1 MHLYDYMYAKIK
13 NKEKNRELYDKCIF
27 SIIKQN

>member
-13 NKEKNRELYDKCIF
+13 NKEKNRELYSMINAF
-27 SIIKQN
+27 FNN

>member
-13 NKEKNRELYDKCIF
+13 NKEKNRELYSMINAF
-27 SIIKQN
+27 FR

>member
-13 NKEKNRELYDKCIF
+13 NEEKNRELYSMINAF
-27 SIIKQN
+27 FR